1 MREFEAGMLAV
12 SKAGHDKGRLYVVV
26 KADQEFVYLADGKNR
41 SVSSPKKK
49 KRKHIQ
55 INYYI
60 PGTLQKVLEA
70 EQKLEDEQI
79 KKAIKEYK
87 NHRICND

>member
-1 MREFEAGMLAV
+1 MKEFKAGMLAV
-12 SKAGHDKGRLYVVV
+12 SKAGHDKGRLYVVLG
-26 KADQEFVYLADGKNR
+26 ADQEFVYLADGRNR

-55 INYYI
+55 INYHI
-60 PGTLQKVLEA
+60 PGILKQTLEA

-87 NHRICND
+87 NQQEV

>member
-70 EQKLEDEQI
+70 EQKHTRSRV
-79 KKAIKEYK
+79 KKS
-87 NHRICND
+87 H

>member
-60 PGTLQKVLEA
+60 PETLEKVLET

-87 NHRICND
+87 NQQEV

>member
-1 MREFEAGMLAV
+1 MKEFETGMLAV
-12 SKAGHDKGRLYVVV
+12 SKAGHDKDRLYVVL
-26 KADQEFVYLADGKNR
+26 KADPQFVYLADGKNR
-41 SVSSPKKK
+41 SVDRPKKK

-60 PGTLQKVLEA
+60 PGILKQTLETK
-70 EQKLEDEQI
+70 QKLEDEQI

-87 NHRICND
+87 NQQEV

>member
-1 MREFEAGMLAV
+1 MREFKTGMLAV
-12 SKAGHDKGRLYVVV
+12 SKAGHDKGRLYVVL

-60 PGTLQKVLEA
+60 PDILQKALETD
-70 EQKLEDEQI
+70 QKFEDEQI

-87 NHRICND
+87 NQQEV

>member
-1 MREFEAGMLAV
+1 MKEFETGMLAV
-12 SKAGHDKGRLYVVV
+12 SKAGHDKGRLYVVL
-26 KADQEFVYLADGKNR
+26 KADPQFVYLADGKNR
-41 SVSSPKKK
+41 SVDRPKKK

-60 PGTLQKVLEA
+60 PGILKQTLEA
-70 EQKLEDEQI
+70 KQKLEDEQI

-87 NHRICND
+87 NQQEV

>member
-1 MREFEAGMLAV
+1 MKEFKAGMLAV
-12 SKAGHDKGRLYVVV
+12 SKAGHDKGRLYVVL

-41 SVSSPKKK
+41 SVLSPKKK

-60 PGTLQKVLEA
+60 PGTLQKALKT
-70 EQKLEDEQI
+70 EQKLEDEQR
-79 KKAIKEYK
+79 KKASKEYK
-87 NHRICND
+87 KQQEV

>member
-1 MREFEAGMLAV
+1 MKEFETGMLAV
-12 SKAGHDKGRLYVVV
+12 SKAGHDKGRLYVVL
-26 KADQEFVYLADGKNR
+26 KADPQFVYLADGKNR
-41 SVSSPKKK
+41 SVDRPKKK

-60 PGTLQKVLEA
+60 PGILKQTLETK
-70 EQKLEDEQI
+70 QKLEDEQI

-87 NHRICND
+87 NQQEV

>member
-49 KRKHIQ
+49 KRKHIRS
-55 INYYI
+55 II
-60 PGTLQKVLEA
+60 IFPGLC
-70 EQKLEDEQI
+70 
-79 KKAIKEYK
+79 KKYWKQNRNLK
-87 NHRICND
+87 MNR

>member
-26 KADQEFVYLADGKNR
+26 KEDQEFVYLADGKNR

-87 NHRICND
+87 NQQEV

>member
-1 MREFEAGMLAV
+1 MKEFETGMLAV
-12 SKAGHDKGRLYVVV
+12 SKAGHDKGRLYVVL
-26 KADQEFVYLADGKNR
+26 KADPQFVYLADGKNR
-41 SVSSPKKK
+41 SVDRPKKK

-60 PGTLQKVLEA
+60 PGILKQTLEEK
-70 EQKLEDEQI
+70 QKLEDEQI

-87 NHRICND
+87 NQQEV

>member
-49 KRKHIQ
+49 KRTHIQ

-87 NHRICND
+87 NQQEV

>member
-41 SVSSPKKK
+41 SVSSPEKK

-87 NHRICND
+87 NQQEV

>member
-70 EQKLEDEQI
+70 EQKLEDEHI
-79 KKAIKEYK
+79 KRAIKEYK
-87 NHRICND
+87 NQQEV

>member
-1 MREFEAGMLAV
+1 MKEFETGMLAV
-12 SKAGHDKGRLYVVV
+12 SKAGHDKGRLYVVL
-26 KADQEFVYLADGKNR
+26 KADPQFVYLADGKNR
-41 SVSSPKKK
+41 SVGRPKKK

-60 PGTLQKVLEA
+60 PGILKQTLEA
-70 EQKLEDEQI
+70 KQKLEDEQI

-87 NHRICND
+87 NQQEV

>member
-26 KADQEFVYLADGKNR
+26 KADQEFVYLAGGKNR

-60 PGTLQKVLEA
+60 PGTLQKALKT

-87 NHRICND
+87 NQQEV

>member
-1 MREFEAGMLAV
+1 MKEFETGMLAV
-12 SKAGHDKGRLYVVV
+12 SKAGHDKGKLYVVL
-26 KADQEFVYLADGKNR
+26 KADPQFVYLADGKNR
-41 SVSSPKKK
+41 SVDRPKKK

-60 PGTLQKVLEA
+60 PGILKQTLEA
-70 EQKLEDEQI
+70 KQKLEDEQI

-87 NHRICND
+87 NQQEV

>member
-70 EQKLEDEQI
+70 EQKLEDEQL
-79 KKAIKEYK
+79 KKAIEEYK
-87 NHRICND
+87 NQQEV

>member
-60 PGTLQKVLEA
+60 PGTLQKALKT

-87 NHRICND
+87 NQQEV

>member
-1 MREFEAGMLAV
+1 MKEFKAGMLAV
-12 SKAGHDKGRLYVVV
+12 SKAGHDKGRLYVVL

-41 SVSSPKKK
+41 SVLSPKKK

-55 INYYI
+55 INSYI
-60 PGTLQKVLEA
+60 PGTLQKALKT
-70 EQKLEDEQI
+70 EQKLEDKQI

-87 NHRICND
+87 NQQEV

>member
-60 PGTLQKVLEA
+60 PGTSQKVLEA

-87 NHRICND
+87 NQQEV